1 MSYLVLAPKTQEARV
16 EHVYMPNEGCVSN
29 LQCVMVETGE
39 KVDTVCVCIWER
51 YKQYVFSLGVCVC
64 VVWVSVSTGLVSR
77 GTEPVS

>member
-1 MSYLVLAPKTQEARV
+1 M
-16 EHVYMPNEGCVSN
+16 SN